1 MNEELRILYN
11 KELVKLAEK
20 DPRIMVLDADLMK
33 AHRTDIFKEKFP
45 DRYIDVGV
53 AEANMVGIA
62 AGLSNM
68 GKIPFVHSF
77 TPFAT
82 RRTYDQLAIS
92 VGLANLPV
100 KVVGSDPGVMA
111 ELNGQTHMSF
121 EDAGIMRNLPR
132 FIVIEPVDFIQLK
145 KLLPQIIE
153 YQGPSYLRLN
163 RKEKR
168 VFFSE
173 NDNFE
178 IGKIFEVKDG
188 KDFTIITSGIMLY
201 EVKKVVDMLESEGY
215 SIRVLNMHTLK
226 PVDEES
232 IVKAAKETGKIFVV
246 ENHSIIN
253 GWGSA
258 VAEVV
263 SEHYPVFV
271 KRIGIRD
278 HYGFVGKA
286 DYLMKKFKIDSQ
298 SIYESIKEGLA

>member
-1 MNEELRILYN
+1 MNEELRVLYN
-11 KELVKLAEK
+11 KELVKLAKNDE
-20 DPRIMVLDADLMK
+20 RIMVLDADLMK
-33 AHRTDIFKEKFP
+33 THRTDIFKEHFP

-53 AEANMVGIA
+53 AEANMVGVA
-62 AGLSNM
+62 AGLANM

-132 FIVIEPVDFIQLK
+132 FLVVEPVDYRQLK
-145 KLLPQIIE
+145 KLLPQIID
-153 YQGPSYLRLN
+153 YKGPVYLRLN
-163 RKEKR
+163 RKETR
-168 VFFSE
+168 AFFNE

-178 IGKIFEVKDG
+178 IGKIFKIKDG
-188 KDFTIITSGIMLY
+188 KDFTIITSGIMVF
-201 EVKKVVDMLESEGY
+201 EVMKVVEALEKEGY
-215 SIRVLNMHTLK
+215 SVMVLNMHTLK
-226 PVDEES
+226 PIDEEA
-232 IVKAAKETGKIFVV
+232 IINAAKTTGKIFVV

-263 SEHYPVFV
+263 SENYPVFV

-278 HYGFVGKA
+278 HYGFVGKT
-286 DYLMKKFKIDSQ
+286 DYLMKKFKIDSE
-298 SIYESIKEGLA
+298 SIYKTIKEALK